1 MKWITQTRN
10 NETCRY
16 SNNNTEKKRDE
27 ARKKTKSRDIYTNC
41 QLKYVVVINMLSVY
55 SRKTKIQNLN
65 ARTCLYT
72 WMYVYIYI
80 YVWKPRTDWKM
91 FRSTSSRVCDFYD
104 SCGKPRQ
111 MCGAFGRQF
120 TMGVYYN
127 CCEIKADSKS
137 MRILFPSGILNP
149 TE

>member
-41 QLKYVVVINMLSVY
+41 QLKYVVVINMLSVC

-72 WMYVYIYI
+72 WMYVYINICMKTKDWLENVQI
-80 YVWKPRTDWKM
+80 YKQPSVWFLRLLWEASPNVRCIW
-91 FRSTSSRVCDFYD
+91 
-104 SCGKPRQ
+104 
-111 MCGAFGRQF
+111 
-120 TMGVYYN
+120 
-127 CCEIKADSKS
+127 
-137 MRILFPSGILNP
+137 
-149 TE
+149 